1 MPRVHVAGMTILC
14 ATDFSQPA
22 TDALGVAVDLAEKRG
37 EGLLLWHAVQP
48 QVGDPGL
55 PYVEPMRADCE
66 AALNSEADRIRKAGL
81 SVTTEVVVGW
91 PDHEIPARM
100 PADTTLIVAGA
111 RGHARGTHWLIGTV
125 VERLARVTAVP
136 LLVVRDASGLQ
147 EWLTGRRKLHV
158 IVATD
163 LSAVS
168 DFALRRSLALRELG
182 PCDFELLY
190 VEYPP
195 SEHAR
200 LGITGPVCVHRP
212 HPLVEDILTRE
223 LEHRAATMHAD
234 GEATTRITRTLG
246 QTGSLIA
253 LEAAEANADL
263 VVVGSHQRKAMSRI
277 WQGSIAHGVLHS
289 AETNVLLIPFHT
301 ADEDVRVLEPP
312 KVNTIVAAT
321 DLSPGANRAVS
332 WAATL
337 ARPETQLVI
346 VTVVRSERETEEAS
360 RDLERVKA
368 ALSLENV
375 NTVVTVGKDPA
386 AAICTTAE
394 RISADAI
401 VIGRHGASHAA
412 QLFFGSVAADVLQRS
427 RRPVLVVPDPAML

>member
-1 MPRVHVAGMTILC
+1 MTILC

-22 TDALGVAVDLAEKRG
+22 TDALAVAAELAKKRN
-37 EGLLLWHAVQP
+37 ESLLLWHALQP
-48 QVGDPGL
+48 QLGDPRL
-55 PYVEPMRADCE
+55 PYVEPMLGLCE
-66 AALNSEADRIRKAGL
+66 ARLVSEADRIRKTGL
-81 SVTTEVVVGW
+81 SVTTEAVVGW
-91 PDHEIPARM
+91 PDQELPAHM

-125 VERLARVTAVP
+125 VERLARVATVP
-136 LLVVRDASGLQ
+136 LLVVRDGPALQ
-147 EWLTGRRKLHV
+147 EWLSGGRELNV

-168 DFALRRSLALRELG
+168 DFALRRSLDLRDLG

-200 LGITGPVCVHRP
+200 LGVTGPVSVHRP
-212 HPLVEDILTRE
+212 HRLVEDILTRE
-223 LEHRAATMHAD
+223 LERRAATMHAD
-234 GEATTRITRTLG
+234 GQAATRITRTLG

-263 VVVGSHQRKAMSRI
+263 VVVGSHQRKALSRI

-301 ADEDVRVLEPP
+301 ADEDLRALEPP
-312 KVNTIVAAT
+312 AVNTIVAAT
-321 DLSPGANRAVS
+321 DLSPGGNRAVS

-337 ARPETQLVI
+337 ARPDTQLVI
-346 VTVVRSERETEEAS
+346 VTVVTAEGETEEAS
-360 RDLERVKA
+360 RGLERVKA
-368 ALSLENV
+368 ALAVRNV
-375 NTVVTVGKDPA
+375 NTVVTVARDPA
-386 AAICTTAE
+386 EAICAAAE
-394 RISADAI
+394 RVGADAI
-401 VIGRHGASHAA
+401 VVGRPGVSRGV
-412 QLFFGSVAADVLQRS
+412 QLFVHSVAADVLYRS
-427 RRPVLVVPDPAML
+427 HRPVLLVPDPAML